1 MTPAH
6 PGAPIA
12 HPDRKEPAM
21 NRILHRPLLLAA
33 LAAAAALTPSVL
45 AQPAN
50 PPPARPATPAPAA
63 APAATPTPEAPADD
77 LGPQDREVLTAVQA
91 LAKEAGQVMEQWVT
105 SQATTEDRLFSQL
118 YFPVPKTDPLK
129 FTTPYD
135 TLAEHDLVG
144 PEDKALARSPLWQYA
159 IITDINGYVPAHNTR
174 FAQPPT
180 GVTAQDYNN
189 NRTKRMFGD
198 LESFHAARSE
208 KPFLKQSFRLESGDL
223 IYDLSVPVMVR
234 GKHWGCARIGYRR
247 SE

>member
-1 MTPAH
+1 MT
-6 PGAPIA
+6 
-12 HPDRKEPAM
+12 RT
-21 NRILHRPLLLAA
+21 LHRTPLLAA
-33 LAAAAALTPSVL
+33 LATALALAPAAL

-50 PPPARPATPAPAA
+50 PTPAARPAAAAPTPAPAA
-63 APAATPTPEAPADD
+63 ESDGLST
-77 LGPQDREVLTAVQA
+77 QDHEVLVAAQA
-91 LAKEAGQVMEQWVT
+91 LAKEASQAMEQWIIT
-105 SQATTEDRLFSQL
+105 QATTEDKLFSRL

-135 TLAEHDLVG
+135 TLAERDLVG
-144 PEDKALARSPLWQYA
+144 PEDKTLARSTAWQYA

-174 FAQPPT
+174 FAQPLT

-189 NRTKRMFGD
+189 NRSKRMFGD
-198 LESFHAARSE
+198 LASFNAARNE
-208 KPFLKQSFRLESGDL
+208 KPFLRQSFRLESGDL